1 MAGAALLSRF
11 ASGRSEL
18 MYTTLDWFE
27 RLTMSLPVRLVTMP
41 LITGSTC
48 STCLTVVS
56 SPPTS
61 EVVVVKS
68 EPVKEVVDVV
78 EVVVCWLYCT
88 MTRAVAVDGRLRS
101 SGAILESS
109 AAAPALSI
117 ATTTIS
123 VRSFFIEILARTA
136 QEHPDGQIVSY

>member
-27 RLTMSLPVRLVTMP
+27 RLTMSLPVSTVTTP
-41 LITGSTC
+41 LMSGSAC
-48 STCLTVVS
+48 STLTTRPTVLLTSDVTGCSRPPLLVLLVVL
-56 SPPTS
+56 
-61 EVVVVKS
+61 EVP
-68 EPVKEVVDVV
+68 EDAYWTITRTDVV
-78 EVVVCWLYCT
+78 EEIP
-88 MTRAVAVDGRLRS
+88 RS

-136 QEHPDGQIVSY
+136 QEHPDGQIVSH